1 MAYRWKVFTV
11 VSLGV
16 FMSSLD
22 LFIVNIA
29 FPDLQRDFTGTSL
42 AGLSWVLSAY
52 AIVFAALLVPAGRI
66 ADRVGRRRAFLGG
79 LAAFTVASALCAVAP
94 SVPALVAARVLQA
107 AGGAFILPTSLGL
120 LLPEFPPERR
130 ATAVGLWGAVGGVAA
145 ALGPPIGGLLVE
157 ASWRWVFLVNLPVG
171 LGALWAASRTL
182 HEVGESRDSARPD
195 LAGAVMFA
203 VAIGLLALGIVQGRD
218 WGWGS
223 PEIVGSFVAS
233 ALLIVAFGW
242 RSAHHPAP
250 VIEPAI
256 LRVRSFA
263 VANVATALFFAAFG
277 AMLLTNVT
285 FLTEVWGYSTLK
297 AGLALAPGPA
307 MAAAFS
313 VPAGRLSDRFGQRA
327 VAIPGGLLCA
337 AGFAWTIWQV
347 GPTPAYATDFLPGWL
362 VGGAGVGLSIS
373 TLASAA
379 AASLP
384 PERFATGTGVFG
396 MSRQIGTALGIAVT
410 VAILAGASVS
420 NPMDAF
426 DAAWTFMLIT
436 TFAVAVTAVA
446 LGRVR
451 VGVPVARAGAPAEA
465 PA

>member
-1 MAYRWKVFTV
+1 MAYRWKVFTL
-11 VSLGV
+11 VSVGV

-29 FPDLQRDFTGTSL
+29 FPDLQRDFSGTSL

-94 SVPALVAARVLQA
+94 SVPSLVAARVLQA

-171 LGALWAASRTL
+171 LIGLWAASRTL
-182 HEVGESRDSARPD
+182 REVGESRDSLRPD

-233 ALLIVAFGW
+233 ALLVLAFGW
-242 RSAHHPAP
+242 RSARHPAP

-263 VANVATALFFAAFG
+263 VANLATALFFAAFG

-285 FLTEVWGYSTLK
+285 FLTEVWGYSTLT
-297 AGLALAPGPA
+297 AGLALAPGPV
-307 MAAAFS
+307 MAAIFS

-337 AGFAWTIWQV
+337 AGFVWVIWQV
-347 GPTPAYATDFLPGWL
+347 GPTPAYAADFLPGWL

-410 VAILAGASVS
+410 VAILAGASAS
-420 NPMDAF
+420 NPMAAF
-426 DAAWTFMLIT
+426 DSAWTFMALT

-451 VGVPVARAGAPAEA
+451 VAVPIARAEAPAEA
-465 PA
+465 RA

>member
-1 MAYRWKVFTV
+1 
-11 VSLGV
+11 V

-29 FPDLQRDFTGTSL
+29 FPDLQRDFAGTSL

-79 LAAFTVASALCAVAP
+79 LAAFTLASALCAVAP
-94 SVPALVAARVLQA
+94 SVPGLVAARVLQA

-171 LGALWAASRTL
+171 LAALWWASRTL
-182 HEVGESRDSARPD
+182 HEVAEPKDASRPD
-195 LAGAVMFA
+195 LAGSVMFA

-223 PEIVGSFVAS
+223 PEIVGSFVGS
-233 ALLIVAFGW
+233 ALLVLAFGW
-242 RSAHHPAP
+242 RSARHPAP

-263 VANVATALFFAAFG
+263 VANLATALFFAAFG
-277 AMLLTNVT
+277 AMLLTNIT
-285 FLTEVWGYSTLK
+285 FLTEVWGYSTLT
-297 AGLALAPGPA
+297 AGLALAPGPV
-307 MAAAFS
+307 MAALFS

-327 VAIPGGLLCA
+327 VAVPGGLLCA
-337 AGFAWTIWQV
+337 AGFVWVIWQV
-347 GPTPAYATDFLPGWL
+347 GPTPAYAADFLPGWL

-410 VAILAGASVS
+410 VAILAGASAS

-426 DAAWTFMLIT
+426 DSAWTFMAVT
-436 TFAVAVTAVA
+436 TFAVALAAVA

-451 VGVPVARAGAPAEA
+451 VAVPIARAEAPAEA
-465 PA
+465 RA

>member
-1 MAYRWKVFTV
+1 MAQRWKVFTV
-11 VSLGV
+11 VSVGV

-29 FPDLQRDFTGTSL
+29 FPDLQRDFAGTGL
-42 AGLSWVLSAY
+42 NGLSWVLSAY

-66 ADRVGRRRAFLGG
+66 ADRIGRRRAFLAG
-79 LAAFTVASALCAVAP
+79 LVAFTAASALCAVAP
-94 SVPALVAARVLQA
+94 SVATLVAARVLQA
-107 AGGAFILPTSLGL
+107 AGGAFLIPTSLGL

-145 ALGPPIGGLLVE
+145 ALGPPLGGLLVE
-157 ASWRWVFLVNLPVG
+157 LSWRWVFLVNLPVG
-171 LGALWAASRTL
+171 LAAVWAGARVLREFREAEGSP
-182 HEVGESRDSARPD
+182 RPD
-195 LAGAVMFA
+195 LAGAIV
-203 VAIGLLALGIVQGRD
+203 VAAGIGALALGIVQGEE
-218 WGWGS
+218 WGWSS
-223 PEIVGSFVAS
+223 PEVVGSFVAA
-233 ALLIVAFGW
+233 ALLVGAFAW

-263 VANVATALFFAAFG
+263 VANLANLLFFAAFG
-277 AMLLTNVT
+277 AMLLTSVT
-285 FLTEVWGYSTLK
+285 FFTSVWGYSTLT
-297 AGLALAPGPA
+297 AGLALAPGPVV
-307 MAAAFS
+307 AAAFS

-337 AGFAWTIWQV
+337 AGFAWTILQV
-347 GPTPAYATDFLPGWL
+347 GPTPAYASDFLPGWL

-384 PERFATGTGVFG
+384 PERFATGTGVVG

-410 VAILAGASVS
+410 VAILGTANAAD
-420 NPMDAF
+420 PMAAYDS
-426 DAAWTFMLIT
+426 AWTFMAVTSL
-436 TFAVAVTAVA
+436 AVAGLAVA

-451 VGVPVARAGAPAEA
+451 VAVPVAQADARAEVPA
-465 PA
+465 

>member
-11 VSLGV
+11 VSIGV

-29 FPDLQRDFTGTSL
+29 FPDLRRDFAGTSL
-42 AGLSWVLSAY
+42 ASLSWVLSAY

-79 LAAFTVASALCAVAP
+79 LAAFIAASALCAVAP
-94 SVPALVAARVLQA
+94 SVETLVAARVLQA
-107 AGGAFILPTSLGL
+107 AGGALLIPTSLGL

-195 LAGAVMFA
+195 LAGAVVFA
-203 VAIGLLALGIVQGRD
+203 VAIGALALGIVKGRD

-233 ALLIVAFGW
+233 ALLVVAFGW
-242 RSAHHPAP
+242 RSVRHPAP

-263 VANVATALFFAAFG
+263 VANLAAALFFAAFG

-285 FLTEVWGYSTLK
+285 FLTQVWGYSTLT
-297 AGLALAPGPA
+297 AGLALAPGPV
-307 MAAAFS
+307 MAAVFS

-337 AGFAWTIWQV
+337 AGFVWTIWQV
-347 GPTPAYATDFLPGWL
+347 GPTPAYAADFLPGWL

-410 VAILAGASVS
+410 VAILGGASAS
-420 NPMDAF
+420 DPMGAF
-426 DAAWTFMLIT
+426 DSAWTFMAVT
-436 TFAVAVTAVA
+436 CFAVAVTAVA

-451 VGVPVARAGAPAEA
+451 VAVPMARAETPAEA
-465 PA
+465 RA

>member
-1 MAYRWKVFTV
+1 
-11 VSLGV
+11 L
-16 FMSSLD
+16 
-22 LFIVNIA
+22 
-29 FPDLQRDFTGTSL
+29 
-42 AGLSWVLSAY
+42 
-52 AIVFAALLVPAGRI
+52 AAL
-66 ADRVGRRRAFLGG
+66 
-79 LAAFTVASALCAVAP
+79 
-94 SVPALVAARVLQA
+94 
-107 AGGAFILPTSLGL
+107 
-120 LLPEFPPERR
+120 
-130 ATAVGLWGAVGGVAA
+130 W
-145 ALGPPIGGLLVE
+145 
-157 ASWRWVFLVNLPVG
+157 W
-171 LGALWAASRTL
+171 ASRTL
-182 HEVGESRDSARPD
+182 HEVGESKDSSRPD

-233 ALLIVAFGW
+233 ALLVVAFGW

-263 VANVATALFFAAFG
+263 VANLATALFFAAFG
-277 AMLLTNVT
+277 AMLLTNIT
-285 FLTEVWGYSTLK
+285 FLTEVWGYSTLT
-297 AGLALAPGPA
+297 AGLALAPGPV
-307 MAAAFS
+307 MAAVFS

-337 AGFAWTIWQV
+337 AGFVWAIWQV
-347 GPTPAYATDFLPGWL
+347 GPSPAYAADFLPGWL

-410 VAILAGASVS
+410 VAILAGASAS

-426 DAAWTFMLIT
+426 DSAWTFMALT
-436 TFAVAVTAVA
+436 TFAVAVVAVA

-451 VGVPVARAGAPAEA
+451 VAVPIARAEAPAEA
-465 PA
+465 RA

>member
-1 MAYRWKVFTV
+1 MAQRWKVFTV
-11 VSLGV
+11 VSVGV

-29 FPDLQRDFTGTSL
+29 FPDLERDFAGASL

-52 AIVFAALLVPAGRI
+52 AIVFAALLVPAGRL
-66 ADRVGRRRAFLGG
+66 ADRIGRRRAFLAG
-79 LAAFTVASALCAVAP
+79 LAVFTAASALCAVAP
-94 SVPALVAARVLQA
+94 SVPTLVGARVLQA
-107 AGGAFILPTSLGL
+107 AGGAFLIPTSLGL

-171 LGALWAASRTL
+171 IAAFWAATRVL
-182 HEVGESRDSARPD
+182 HEFKESEASPRPD
-195 LAGAVMFA
+195 LAGA
-203 VAIGLLALGIVQGRD
+203 GLLAAGTGALALGIVKGED
-218 WGWGS
+218 WGWDS
-223 PEIVGSFVAS
+223 PEIVGAFAAATLLVA
-233 ALLIVAFGW
+233 AFAW
-242 RSAHHPAP
+242 RSARHPAP

-263 VANVATALFFAAFG
+263 VANVANLLFFAAFG
-277 AMLLTNVT
+277 AMLLTSVT
-285 FLTEVWGYSTLK
+285 FFTSVWGYSTLT
-297 AGLALAPGPA
+297 AGLALAPGPV
-307 MAAAFS
+307 MAAVFS

-347 GPTPAYATDFLPGWL
+347 GPTPAYAADFLPGWL
-362 VGGAGVGLSIS
+362 IGGAGVGLSIS

-384 PERFATGTGVFG
+384 PDRFATGTGVVG

-410 VAILAGASVS
+410 VAILGGVS
-420 NPMDAF
+420 ATDPLPAF
-426 DAAWTFMLIT
+426 DSAWTFMAIT
-436 TFAVAVTAVA
+436 SLAVAVLAVA

-451 VGVPVARAGAPAEA
+451 VAIPVGAADARAEA
-465 PA
+465 TV